1 MSQTKEAPN
10 SAVLEE
16 VFQNVRKAA
25 EANLKMQ
32 QEVFSQ
38 WSSLWPGI
46 PTPQTAWVNQMQG
59 FRKQWASTISDLAR
73 KHQKVIDAQYEA
85 ATDSLNAALNL
96 SDASTP
102 EEVRR
107 RSEQFC
113 RKTLDCMREV
123 TEVQVREFQDAVTK
137 LTDLLAKSGPI
148 S

>member
-1 MSQTKEAPN
+1 MSTKEAPG

-38 WSSLWPGI
+38 WSTMWPGI
-46 PTPQTAWVNQMQG
+46 PTPQTAWVNQMQS
-59 FRKQWASTISDLAR
+59 FRKQFADTISQLASE
-73 KHQKVIDAQYEA
+73 HQKVIDKQYEA
-85 ATDSLNAALNL
+85 ASDSLNSALAL
-96 SDASTP
+96 TDASTP

-123 TEVQVREFQDAVTK
+123 TEVQVKEFQDAITK
-137 LTDLLAKSGPI
+137 WTDLMAKAGPI
-148 S
+148 A

>member
-1 MSQTKEAPN
+1 MSKTAEAPG

-38 WSSLWPGI
+38 WSSMWPGI
-46 PTPQTAWVNQMQG
+46 PTPQSAWLNQMQS
-59 FRKQWASTISDLAR
+59 FRKELAATISQVAS

-85 ATDSLNAALNL
+85 ALESLDSALKL
-96 SDASTP
+96 SDVSTP
-102 EEVRR
+102 EEARR

-123 TEVQVREFQDAVTK
+123 TELQVKEFQDVVSK
-137 LTDLLAKSGPI
+137 WTDLLAKASPV
-148 S
+148 

>member
-1 MSQTKEAPN
+1 MAATQTAPG

-38 WSSLWPGI
+38 WSSMWPGV
-46 PTPQTAWVNQMQG
+46 PTPQTAWVNQMQS
-59 FRKQWASTISDLAR
+59 FRKQFADTISEVAT
-73 KHQKVIDAQYEA
+73 KHQDTIDAQYKA
-85 ATDSLNAALNL
+85 ATESLNAALSL
-96 SDASTP
+96 TDASTP

-113 RKTLDCMREV
+113 RKTLDCMREM
-123 TEVQVREFQDAVTK
+123 TEVQVREFQDAITK
-137 LTDLLAKSGPI
+137 FTDLMAKAGPVA
-148 S
+148 